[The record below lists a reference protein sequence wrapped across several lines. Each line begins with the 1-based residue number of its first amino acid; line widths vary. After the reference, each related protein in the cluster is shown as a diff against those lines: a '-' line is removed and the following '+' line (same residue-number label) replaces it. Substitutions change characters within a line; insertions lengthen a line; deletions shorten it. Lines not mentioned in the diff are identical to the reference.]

1 MTFTTDID
9 DLIRLDRGDTKRLRN
24 IRDVIKHDN
33 FITSVDKKYV
43 ESLISAYLRNQSL
56 DGSEVNIKSRTI
68 VELKD
73 NVKPTGRETTSS
85 SSLFSGLNN
94 KKLGIL
100 AGVAAAIAIVVVVGF
115 SASTDQIDITTVT
128 DIIPSSTSQI
138 IINVDGSSY
147 KTADIISISGSI
159 KSADGKSVELSIE
172 NTSGD
177 KIWREYIDIK
187 NNGQFSTL
195 IIAAGFGWDDSG
207 TYVLKAQHNELENKI
222 KFSFSA

>member
-85 SSLFSGLNN
+85 SSLFSGSNN

-100 AGVAAAIAIVVVVGF
+100 AGVAAAIALVVVVGF

-128 DIIPSSTSQI
+128 DIIPSSTPQI

-159 KSADGKSVELSIE
+159 KSAGGKSVELSIE

-195 IIAAGFGWDDSG
+195 IIAAGFGWDGSG

>member
-56 DGSEVNIKSRTI
+56 DESEVNIKSRTI

-85 SSLFSGLNN
+85 SSLFSGSN
-94 KKLGIL
+94 KNW
-100 AGVAAAIAIVVVVGF
+100 VF
-115 SASTDQIDITTVT
+115 
-128 DIIPSSTSQI
+128 
-138 IINVDGSSY
+138 
-147 KTADIISISGSI
+147 
-159 KSADGKSVELSIE
+159 
-172 NTSGD
+172 
-177 KIWREYIDIK
+177 
-187 NNGQFSTL
+187 
-195 IIAAGFGWDDSG
+195 
-207 TYVLKAQHNELENKI
+207 
-222 KFSFSA
+222 